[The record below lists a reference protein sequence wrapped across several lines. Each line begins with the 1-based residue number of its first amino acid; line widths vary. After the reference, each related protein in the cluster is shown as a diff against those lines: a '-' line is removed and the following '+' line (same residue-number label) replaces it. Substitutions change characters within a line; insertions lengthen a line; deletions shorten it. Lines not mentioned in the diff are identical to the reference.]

1 MPPHALKIASLFG
14 WSNSGKTG
22 LLSAL
27 IEAGRQRGLSCG
39 AVKSSRHPGDFGDE
53 GKDTGRFRAAGAS
66 PVLYFGAGEAKT
78 SVLFMPSPETPDRPW
93 LEALFAGVDR
103 LFMEGLEVEGALRI
117 LVEAGD
123 RIDKRGASEV
133 DFLVSDDERRRL
145 AFEGEG
151 KRAFPHEA
159 VEAIL
164 DALEEAWKGK

>member
-1 MPPHALKIASLFG
+1 MSSQALKIASFFG

-22 LLSAL
+22 LLAGL
-27 IEAGRQRGLSCG
+27 VEAYRHRGLACG

-66 PVLYFGAGEAKT
+66 PVLYFGAGEART
-78 SVLFMPSPETPDRPW
+78 SVLFMQSPSSPDRAW
-93 LEALFAGVDR
+93 LEGLFAGVDR
-103 LFMEGLEVEGALRI
+103 LLVEGLEVEGALRI

-145 AFEGEG
+145 AFESEG
-151 KRAFPHEA
+151 KKAFPHEA
-159 VEAIL
+159 IEAIL